1 MKTKQFILLGPP
13 GAGAKEHAA
22 ALAKR
27 WGIPHVSMEAL
38 MPAAIAAA
46 TGTHGDT
53 AAPPG
58 DAAIMKR
65 IRQRFEQ
72 PDVMLKGW
80 VLDGFPQT
88 LSQAEAFDAWWAKFG
103 KPPATVVYLKAM
115 TGILVKRLSA
125 DENEPDQPISA
136 IRRRLEHHQEAI
148 APLLDYYRQRSAEIG
163 PLGAAQFKSINASL
177 SFAEVTAALANLDNE
192 ETGAARLIKD
202 EAELNALL
210 AKAPLLV
217 VDCMASWCGSCKQV
231 APLIDRLAQTYQTGP
246 KDKPESH
253 HITVAKI
260 DFDVN
265 RQITQRFGLKGL
277 PAVMFFKEGELLET
291 LIGVKAYQEYSDVV
305 TRLLA

>member
-13 GAGAKEHAA
+13 GAGVTEHAA

-27 WGIPHVSMEAL
+27 WGIPHVSMGAL
-38 MPAAIAAA
+38 MPEAIAPPSA
-46 TGTHGDT
+46 DRD
-53 AAPPG
+53 AAP
-58 DAAIMKR
+58 DAVVMKR

-72 PDVMLKGW
+72 PDVVLKGW

-88 LSQAEAFDAWWAKFG
+88 LAQAEAFDAWWAKFG

-136 IRRRLEHHQEAI
+136 IRRRLERYQEAVT
-148 APLLDYYRQRSAEIG
+148 PLLDYYRQQR
-163 PLGAAQFKSINASL
+163 PAQLKTINASV
-177 SFAEVTAALANLDNE
+177 SFAEVAAALADLGNE
-192 ETGAARLIKD
+192 ETGAARLIQD
-202 EAELNALL
+202 EAELDALL

-231 APLIDRLAQTYQTGP
+231 APLIDRLAQTYQADP
-246 KDKPESH
+246 KDKPERH
-253 HITVAKI
+253 RVTVTKI

-265 RQITQRFGLKGL
+265 RQITKRFGLQGL